1 MDCSRAETKRV
12 EWRVVGIIGNV
23 ACNRISPKSVSIVC
37 RLLDCGVFRCIVACN
52 TH

>member
-12 EWRVVGIIGNV
+12 ERVVGIIGNV
-23 ACNRISPKSVSIVC
+23 SCNRISPKYIVC
-37 RLLDCGVFRCIVACN
+37 RLLDCGVFGCSVAGN